1 MNRLL
6 YHKSPKELE
15 QIIKRSVIGQDAGV
29 RIIATALS
37 AHITRIIRNK
47 YSRNRGPVIH
57 KDNLLILGPTGCG
70 KTESIRTVIREL
82 QLPIPIAVI
91 SANGLSS
98 SGYKGRNL
106 DTVLEDLYRDAKRIF
121 LNNPGAYVDKN
132 EIKDNKITTAQM
144 DKSVLELTNT
154 GIIVFDE
161 FDKIACRGENVNADS
176 YKRLLQSEMLK
187 LVEGGKGF
195 GEKEIIQG
203 IDTTEILF
211 IFSGAFTDL
220 LSPPAEQIPIGFH
233 QLSPQQKEVDN
244 SHIPTT
250 QELVKYGFMQELIGR
265 IPLKCCYRALSVGAL
280 YKILAKSNISPVQ
293 DFQALFQETGNSLK
307 IENSALKAI
316 ARQAF
321 EIGTGA
327 RGLRTIMGEF
337 LYPLLYK
344 VDGVIEGKEIT
355 ITKAVVNNGDK
366 PKIDPRREPIEDI
379 NIETKN
385 IDFMQ
390 FL

>member
-1 MNRLL
+1 
-6 YHKSPKELE
+6 
-15 QIIKRSVIGQDAGV
+15 
-29 RIIATALS
+29 
-37 AHITRIIRNK
+37 
-47 YSRNRGPVIH
+47 
-57 KDNLLILGPTGCG
+57 
-70 KTESIRTVIREL
+70 
-82 QLPIPIAVI
+82 
-91 SANGLSS
+91 
-98 SGYKGRNL
+98 
-106 DTVLEDLYRDAKRIF
+106 
-121 LNNPGAYVDKN
+121 
-132 EIKDNKITTAQM
+132 
-144 DKSVLELTNT
+144 
-154 GIIVFDE
+154 
-161 FDKIACRGENVNADS
+161 
-176 YKRLLQSEMLK
+176 
-187 LVEGGKGF
+187 
-195 GEKEIIQG
+195 
-203 IDTTEILF
+203 
-211 IFSGAFTDL
+211 
-220 LSPPAEQIPIGFH
+220 
-233 QLSPQQKEVDN
+233 
-244 SHIPTT
+244 
-250 QELVKYGFMQELIGR
+250 MQELIGR